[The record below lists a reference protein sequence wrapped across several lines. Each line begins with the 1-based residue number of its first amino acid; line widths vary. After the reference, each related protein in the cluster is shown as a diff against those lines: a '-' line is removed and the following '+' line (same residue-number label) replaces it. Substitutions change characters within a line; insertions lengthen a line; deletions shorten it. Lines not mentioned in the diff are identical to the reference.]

1 MESVSAN
8 SNGVASVCVC
18 LCSLYGVCLMDGE
31 QRRRQQQHQDGVM
44 GIVLLVAVIAV
55 FTFNSQKVQGQIVVT
70 LS

>member
-31 QRRRQQQHQDGVM
+31 QQQDGVM